1 MSDSYTDQARLGDSD
16 EPVKPPK
23 EDERDEQRLTDSGD
37 PQGPWRTKGEIN
49 RFTVSSALQKAVRR
63 SDEELAAWAA
73 WELARSGFHSNL
85 WDRLNLYAVED
96 LAAGQKEVNQIG
108 RYEELSNRWEN
119 DEWRRIVC
127 AIHAALTAARA
138 RSSRESPNAH
148 GYFKEVAKERAEA
161 KTEGREPTEEF
172 PVDGE
177 IDIGGLYDVVLDR
190 HSKKGKSNGRDW
202 KHFYTRAVR
211 VGPEGES
218 ELSRSWHRKRLQI
231 SYADELDDDLLDH
244 AVSTVEPNARWEED
258 QIDLDELGDF

>member
-1 MSDSYTDQARLGDSD
+1 MSDRYTDQARLGDSD

-23 EDERDEQRLTDSGD
+23 ENEIDEQRLTDFGD

-49 RFTVSSALQKAVRR
+49 RFTVSSALQKSVRR

-85 WDRLNLYAVED
+85 WDRLNLYTVED
-96 LAAGQKEVNQIG
+96 LAAGQEAVNKIG
-108 RYEELSNRWEN
+108 RYEELSERWEN

-127 AIHAALTAARA
+127 AIQAALTAARA

-148 GYFKEVAKERAEA
+148 GYFKEVAKERAA
-161 KTEGREPTEEF
+161 AHTEGREPTVEF
-172 PVDGE
+172 PIDGK
-177 IDIGGLYDVVLDR
+177 IDLGGLYDVVLDR
-190 HSKKGKSNGRDW
+190 HSRKGKSNGRDW

-218 ELSRSWHRKRLQI
+218 ELSRRWHQKRLQMK
-231 SYADELDDDLLDH
+231 YGDELDDDLLDH
-244 AVSTVEPNARWEED
+244 AVSAVESDTRWEGD
-258 QIDLDELGDF
+258 RTDIDGLSDF

>member
-1 MSDSYTDQARLGDSD
+1 MSDDYTNQARLGDSD

-23 EDERDEQRLTDSGD
+23 EDEKDEQRLTDSGD

-63 SDEELAAWAA
+63 SDEELAGWAA
-73 WELARSGFHSNL
+73 LELARSGFHSNL

-96 LAAGQKEVNQIG
+96 LAAGQQAVNQIS
-108 RYEELSNRWEN
+108 RYEELSQRWEN

-148 GYFKEVAKERAEA
+148 GYFKEVAKERAA
-161 KTEGREPTEEF
+161 AQTEGREPTDEF
-172 PVDGE
+172 PIDGE
-177 IDIGGLYDVVLDR
+177 IDLGGLYDVVLDR

-211 VGPEGES
+211 VGPKGEP
-218 ELSRSWHRKRLQI
+218 ELSQIWHRKRLQI
-231 SYADELDDDLLDH
+231 KYEGKIDEDLLDH
-244 AVSTVEPNARWEED
+244 AVSAVDPDVRWESD
-258 QIDLDELGDF
+258 RIDLNGLSDF